1 MFQAMSLS
9 LVFGEDQERQLEPWA
24 SRTSSRELGRGWIS
38 ERWLIACIVPP
49 SPPVHCVLLRSLCIV
64 HCAGCTVYLH
74 ALCMGQAVLCI
85 TCIVPY
91 SFCVLPLVCS
101 ARPCPCA
108 CAGCTVRVISVCT
121 LQCAFAV
128 WYSRVHCV
136 QCPIPLCAMSSVF

>member
-85 TCIVPY
+85 ACIVPY
-91 SFCVLPLVCS
+91 SFSVLPDSVL
-101 ARPCPCA
+101 CPPMSMCL
-108 CAGCTVRVISVCT
+108 CRVYTCTVISMCT

-128 WYSRVHCV
+128 
-136 QCPIPLCAMSSVF
+136 

>member
-64 HCAGCTVYLH
+64 HCAGCTVHY
-74 ALCMGQAVLCI
+74 
-85 TCIVPY
+85 
-91 SFCVLPLVCS
+91 
-101 ARPCPCA
+101 
-108 CAGCTVRVISVCT
+108 
-121 LQCAFAV
+121 
-128 WYSRVHCV
+128 VHCAWGSLY
-136 QCPIPLCAMSSVF
+136 CALPALSPIPSVYCV